1 MSKPRKFHINWL
13 GSAGSALGAVSSAV
27 LLSTL
32 GAGGTLFGAALGSL
46 VITVGGTIYTQ
57 SLEKTKEL
65 VVPVRGS
72 GEPIPSPDVEST
84 AVVSQDPLIEEELVL
99 TEEEFAADPDLAS
112 EKASGLNLRG
122 LPWKRI
128 LGLTVGLFVVAV
140 AIILMFELSTGRP
153 VSSFTGGTSAT
164 DTGTTFSELRSGG
177 GDSGD
182 PDAEE
187 PDAQATTT
195 EQPAEQEPTEQE
207 PTTEDA
213 TTEDATTEAPQQRRE
228 DPPPAD
234 APPADAPP
242 ADQPPADQ
250 SGGSDE

>member
-13 GSAGSALGAVSSAV
+13 GSAGSALGAVTSAV

-57 SLEKTKEL
+57 SLEKTKKL

-72 GEPIPSPDVEST
+72 GEPIPSSDVESR

-99 TEEEFAADPDLAS
+99 TEELAADPDPAS

-195 EQPAEQEPTEQE
+195 EQPTEQQTTEQE

-213 TTEDATTEAPQQRRE
+213 TTEAPRERRE
-228 DPPPAD
+228 DPPPADAPPAD